1 MNAMTFY
8 SAYKEYIARHPDKKE
23 YIPTSDKFDVSALKE
38 ALKEIDQSA
47 TPLTSDDAEALSD
60 FLGASDFLSD
70 VNKEMYRRIGDMLP
84 SLNMPVEKLCE
95 YVIGTIN
102 RNLHIII
109 QKFKANISKMN
120 KEECCSISE
129 LSEFRIEPDDKHL
142 SALPIRGNLEIQSDF
157 TCMILNYFRYFLGK
171 QDAEKENANSDE
183 FISRFLYIEKVA
195 NVGFLFKNLYNDCM
209 YEGGRLN
216 RTMKN
221 GRQII
226 SITYD
231 DEEKQRLIKAGDLV
245 FAHRRMTLYSKL
257 MPDSE
262 HSCFFSY
269 LTTFRIKTCAI
280 HDGCIQLSFGQG
292 RKSHHDEILK
302 EWDVSIRA
310 YYAFLDMHQVLPKL
324 ENVTIGDAL
333 VVLGTIQYIVQFV
346 LDNGYFAGR
355 VYTSS
360 DFTVIPCKILKKDL
374 LDYISKMITLKR
386 NRIKQCIELF
396 EAAWDKTNNIW
407 STPIYPIGD
416 YELLPFYPILYTSS
430 YFTIDQILHRGGI
443 SLAERG
449 ILFEKYIYEQLL
461 YSQCPYEMKCMP
473 ARKYGIKGEREEID
487 VLVSIKDV
495 VLVAEA
501 KCIQYPMESINYHDA
516 WKRLQEGAEQAARK
530 AEFVKQHPEYFKE
543 IGDYSQKRIIPFVLT
558 NYPTYTGCDH
568 NGVYIIDAPSFLTYM
583 SGNCMLTRHERGKES
598 DIITKARRFYANETE
613 FSAHFEQYLKS
624 NPQKQLFLQHIQME
638 NTTVYKDEQQEWIT
652 RAAQYQNDSRLNI
665 SNSF

>member
-1 MNAMTFY
+1 MTFY

-23 YIPTSDKFDVSALKE
+23 YIPTSEKYDALALKD
-38 ALKEIDQSA
+38 ALNEIDQSA
-47 TPLTSDDAEALSD
+47 TPLTSDDVEALSN
-60 FLGASDFLSD
+60 FLGASDFLND
-70 VNKEMYRRIGDMLP
+70 LNKEMYKHIGNMLP

-95 YVIGTIN
+95 YVIGTVN
-102 RNLHIII
+102 RNLHIVI
-109 QKFKANISKMN
+109 QKFKANISKMK
-120 KEECCSISE
+120 KEECCSVSDF
-129 LSEFRIEPDDKHL
+129 SEFRIEPDDKHL

-157 TCMILNYFRYFLGK
+157 TCLILNYFRYFLGK
-171 QDAEKENANSDE
+171 RGAQKGNAKPDE

-195 NVGFLFKNLYNDCM
+195 NVGFLFKNLYNDCL
-209 YEGGRLN
+209 YEGGRLK
-216 RTMKN
+216 RTTKN
-221 GRQII
+221 GRQVIT
-226 SITYD
+226 ITYD

-245 FAHRRMTLYSKL
+245 FAHRRMTLYSKI
-257 MPDSE
+257 MADTE

-269 LTTFRIKTCAI
+269 LTAFRIKACTI
-280 HDGCIQLSFGQG
+280 HDGCIRLSFGQG

-302 EWDVSIRA
+302 EMDVSIHA
-310 YYAFLDMHQVLPKL
+310 YYAFLDLHQNLPKL
-324 ENVTIGDAL
+324 ENVTIGDTL
-333 VVLGTIQYIVQFV
+333 IVLGTIQYIVRYV
-346 LDNGYFAGR
+346 LDNGHFSNG

-360 DFTVIPCKILKKDL
+360 DFAVIPCKIIKKDL

-386 NRIKQCIELF
+386 NTIKQCVELF
-396 EAAWDKTNNIW
+396 EATWSKNNNIW

-416 YELLPFYPILYTSS
+416 YELLPFYPILHTSS
-430 YFTIDQILHRGGI
+430 YYVIDQVLHRGGI
-443 SLAERG
+443 SLADRG
-449 ILFEKYIYEQLL
+449 LQFEKYIYEQLL

-473 ARKYGIKGEREEID
+473 ARKYGIKGELEEID
-487 VLVSIKDV
+487 VLVSLKDV
-495 VLVAEA
+495 VLIADA

-530 AEFVKQHPEYFKE
+530 AEFVKHHPEYFKE

-558 NYPTYTGCDH
+558 NYPTYTGCNH